1 MTRSYWL
8 VVALCCAL
16 GCGDDDGNAD
26 TSPADASDAA
36 DTSVDSSG
44 DVGSDGGVD
53 GGVDGSV
60 DGGTDSGDSGDDS
73 GDDSGG
79 EDTTAPPVDDC
90 PDDPNKL
97 VPGACGCGTPDVDSD
112 LDGLADCEDDDP
124 NAAFAGAVI
133 GEAGSRA
140 PIEEHVRGFAAGGW
154 DGRLYIGLRNRRL
167 ADDSLEVT
175 YTAELFRPEALRH
188 DAAGRPDFADV
199 DGSPNAFAN
208 RMIFSNDPAEHGFHV
223 SICADPAFAENP
235 YPSDA
240 DGEFAPDGDHETY
253 RIGIIGMDQGVPDE
267 YLKSGRGHV
276 VVANP
281 RTPSASI
288 VAAELDG
295 SMQEMRTLSGSRLH
309 HYEPSVTPDCRLV
322 VWHGLVNNDPT
333 RPASIA
339 NYSVN
344 ANFGATGWSEP
355 RSITDMYY
363 VHGPGA
369 ASEAEIAGVP
379 FSERYPVAK
388 EPMRDYDGTV
398 IPEGQFVFGPYPW
411 ISFDGSEIFF
421 PSSINFD
428 GPARAAVT
436 VVGQRTGYAL
446 RHIDGAANP
455 SRSNLVPNGNA
466 VIFANSELGREV
478 RSAYQMNTL
487 GDGRPLG
494 TNGYQRLFFIPI
506 ALTQSMWTS
515 QARNGPDVLPET
527 NRQGVYAFF
536 LSHSNRYIEVDLHQ
550 QEDAHY
556 VLYLPMNEQIAR
568 DPALMGRIL
577 RNEFSRA
584 ETWAQ
589 KRLAWDFE
597 TDVTPD
603 VSGLHHRVTLRAGA
617 EFPYEHNNA
626 YATFQAAV
634 RRFETAGTPMTGD
647 AVAGDRIHGIVG
659 NAVYFRG
666 GSTVHTTLNA
676 EARGRLSGDVTLSL
690 WVKPLTA
697 RPSYDL
703 LNIGN
708 ARLRLSEGTVEFT
721 LGGATLR
728 GHATTTD
735 RWTHVLVTISDA
747 GATLYQDGIASA
759 TSESATRLGAALSVV
774 VGPSDSGAS
783 ETLCLIDEVAVSDVA
798 REPWEIDEA
807 ALRLQTRGED
817 PVWDRALPDE
827 LAALPPELPVGF
839 TSPTDAQVELGARL
853 FADPILSLGSDNSCS
868 TCHVADL
875 AFTDGRE
882 RSMGIGITPRNAPT
896 VANRLF
902 SRAQFADGRARS
914 LEEQA
919 LEPIGDPLELG
930 LGVDNALARLNA
942 SDIYRP
948 LFETAYGLDGAP
960 IGRGHLAGA
969 IAAFERTLVS
979 ANSRFDSGHFT
990 PAELRGRGLFFGRA
1004 RCAGCH
1010 RGANFTD
1017 EEFHAIGFDTREP
1030 QHEGRAAITGR
1041 ARDLG
1046 RFRTPTLR
1054 EIARTAPYFHDGSEE
1069 TLMDVVEFYN
1079 DGGDEVHD
1087 NRDVAIQPLGLN
1099 ETERGQLVAFL
1110 RTLTGTTLP
1119 TADGVVTRPR
1129 IGASGVPGG
1138 MWIVGLDYGDAP
1150 SVVLRDMDG
1159 EVLATIATADLTLT
1173 PSVTPPGW
1181 SGAWSNITL
1190 APPTA
1195 ALAELDARGIT
1206 VEVVNEDG
1214 ASDRYP
1220 LSR

>member
-1 MTRSYWL
+1 MSDATT
-8 VVALCCAL
+8 
-16 GCGDDDGNAD
+16 D
-26 TSPADASDAA
+26 ADAADAPAAA
-36 DTSVDSSG
+36 DTSASDTSDVPDTHVVDS
-44 DVGSDGGVD
+44 GGVD
-53 GGVDGSV
+53 SGPGRDASADADADDTGTEPDVGVDA
-60 DGGTDSGDSGDDS
+60 DADAID
-73 GDDSGG
+73 
-79 EDTTAPPVDDC
+79 
-90 PDDPNKL
+90 PDDECPEDPDKR
-97 VPGACGCGTPDVDSD
+97 VPGACGCGTPDTDRD
-112 LDGLADCEDDDP
+112 LDGFPDCEDEDP
-124 NAAFAGAVI
+124 SAPFAAPSV

-154 DGRLYIGLRNRRL
+154 DGRLYIGLRNRRR

-175 YTAELFRPEALRH
+175 YTAELLRPEALRL
-188 DAAGRPDFADV
+188 DDEGRPDFADV
-199 DGSPNAFAN
+199 AGAPNAFAN
-208 RMIFSNDPAEHGFHV
+208 RVIFGNDPAEHGFHV
-223 SICADPAFAENP
+223 SICADPAYAENP

-240 DGEFAPDGDHETY
+240 EGAFAADGDHETY
-253 RIGIIGMDQGVPDE
+253 RIGIIGMDDGVPDE

-276 VVANP
+276 VISNP
-281 RTPSASI
+281 RTAEAAI
-288 VAAELDG
+288 VSAELDG
-295 SMQEMRTLSGSRLH
+295 AMQEMRTLSGSRLH

-322 VWHGLVNNDPT
+322 VWHGLVNNDPA

-369 ASEAEIAGVP
+369 ATEAEIAGVP

-388 EPMRDYDGTV
+388 EPMRDFDGSV

-428 GPARAAVT
+428 GPARSAVT

-455 SRSNLVPNGNA
+455 SRSNLVPNGGA
-466 VIFANSELGREV
+466 VIFANSDLGREV

-515 QARNGPDVLPET
+515 QARNGPDMLPET
-527 NRQGVYAFF
+527 HRQGVYAFF
-536 LSHSNRYIEVDLHQ
+536 LSHSNRYVEIDLHQ

-568 DPALMGRIL
+568 DPALMARIL
-577 RNEFSRA
+577 RNEFSRPD
-584 ETWAQ
+584 TWAQ
-589 KRLAWDFE
+589 KRLAWDFD

-617 EFPYEHNNA
+617 QFPYEHNDA

-634 RRFETAGTPMTGD
+634 RAFEMAGTPMTGD
-647 AVAGDRIHGIVG
+647 AVAGDRIHGVVG

-697 RPSYDL
+697 SPSYDL
-703 LNIGN
+703 LSIGD
-708 ARLRLSEGTVEFT
+708 ARVRLSEGTVEFT
-721 LGGATLR
+721 LGGAMLR
-728 GHATTTD
+728 GRATMVD
-735 RWTHVLVTISDA
+735 EWTHVLVTIDE
-747 GATLYQDGIASA
+747 
-759 TSESATRLGAALSVV
+759 ESATLFQDGVARATSASAMRLGTARSVV

-783 ETLCLIDEVAVSDVA
+783 ETLCLIDEVAISDVA
-798 REPWEIDEA
+798 REAWEIDEA
-807 ALRLQTRGED
+807 ALRLRRRGD
-817 PVWDRALPDE
+817 APAWDRALPSE
-827 LAALPPELPVGF
+827 LSALVPELPLGF
-839 TSPTDAQVELGARL
+839 GSPSDAQVALGARL
-853 FADPILSLGSDNSCS
+853 FSDPILSLGSDNSCS
-868 TCHVADL
+868 TCHLADR

-882 RSMGIGITPRNAPT
+882 RSMGIGVTPRNAPT

-902 SRAQFADGRARS
+902 GRAQFTDGRAPS
-914 LEEQA
+914 LEAQA
-919 LEPIGDPLELG
+919 LDPIDDPLELG
-930 LGVDNALARLNA
+930 LGVDEALARLNA
-942 SDIYRP
+942 SAVYPP
-948 LFETAYGLDGAP
+948 LFEAAYGLDGAP
-960 IGRGHLAGA
+960 IGRAHLAGA

-979 ANSRFDSGHFT
+979 ANSRFDSGHLT
-990 PAELRGRGLFFGRA
+990 PDEQRGRGLFFGRA

-1017 EEFHAIGFDTREP
+1017 EEFHAIGFDTREA

-1069 TLMDVVEFYN
+1069 TLLEVVEFYN
-1079 DGGDEVHD
+1079 DGGDEVHA
-1087 NRDVAIQPLGLN
+1087 NRDVAIQPLGLS
-1099 ETERGQLVAFL
+1099 EREREQLVAFL

-1119 TADGVVTRPR
+1119 TSDGVVTRPR

-1138 MWIVGLDYGDAP
+1138 MWIVGLDYGVAP
-1150 SVVLRDMDG
+1150 RVVLRDMDG
-1159 EVLATIATADLTLT
+1159 EALATIGPADLTLT
-1173 PSVTPPGW
+1173 PTVTPPGW
-1181 SGAWSNITL
+1181 SGVWSNITL
-1190 APPTA
+1190 APPA
-1195 ALAELDARGIT
+1195 VAIAELDARGIT

-1214 ASDRYP
+1214 ASERFE
-1220 LSR
+1220 LTR